1 MVMVKVTKVEENA
14 TYVSLLEYN
23 NIEGM
28 ITPNELTKIM
38 KQNVQKAL
46 RVGKLEV
53 VRVLRVDTQ
62 KGFIDLSKK
71 KVNDNEISII
81 RDRYANSKTINS
93 ILWAIKEKC
102 NVPVEKLYETIV
114 WPISKQKKLTKEL
127 KESNEPKY
135 NHPIEAFT
143 LALNDPTIFDHLNLD
158 PELKK

>member
-1 MVMVKVTKVEENA
+1 MTKVEENA

-62 KGFIDLSKK
+62 KG
-71 KVNDNEISII
+71 IST
-81 RDRYANSKTINS
+81 NIN
-93 ILWAIKEKC
+93 
-102 NVPVEKLYETIV
+102 P
-114 WPISKQKKLTKEL
+114 P
-127 KESNEPKY
+127 SNKS
-135 NHPIEAFT
+135 NF
-143 LALNDPTIFDHLNLD
+143 
-158 PELKK
+158 